1 MGPEPWSCLF
11 RIADFEFSLQGT
23 DRQLR
28 ELAECVYSGARIADG
43 KRGRRYRL
51 GRAEGR
57 FVMSSGG
64 KEICSQPAL
73 QEFFQDVELALTE
86 EAMWSLDHFL
96 QIHAA
101 AAQVSGQKAVV
112 LIGDHGAGKTT
123 LVVAL
128 ARLGAR
134 IFTDEVALLDPVR
147 LELTPFRRDLILHTE
162 TQALFPDLSRGPEAP
177 EFQAFCRVPLRLAEG
192 DRHTEQSR
200 AVSPG
205 IDAVSPAAA
214 GFGCLVQSRR
224 TCGCGSATAGQFVQS
239 GCFRG
244 KVCRCR
250 GSGGGELCGGGMGV
264 RRRSGSCSAD
274 SVLSSRGLNHPE
286 GRGRPAC
293 PSRRCARCR
302 SLADLKNPR
311 RSRASGRPGSRR
323 AASINRS
330 SDP

>member
-23 DRQLR
+23 ARQLR

-57 FVMSSGG
+57 CVMSSGG

-147 LELTPFRRDLILHTE
+147 LELTPFAAISSSTRRLKPF
-162 TQALFPDLSRGPEAP
+162 FPISREDRRRQSSSVLPSTATSRRRRSTHRTVPSRQPWDRCCFPG
-177 EFQAFCRVPLRLAEG
+177 CSRVRL
-192 DRHTEQSR
+192 SR
-200 AVSPG
+200 AVPSDLRKRLGDCWP
-205 IDAVSPAAA
+205 IRSIWV
-214 GFGCLVQSRR
+214 LSRKSVPMSWVGWWR
-224 TCGCGSATAGQFVQS
+224 T
-239 GCFRG
+239 
-244 KVCRCR
+244 
-250 GSGGGELCGGGMGV
+250 V
-264 RRRSGSCSAD
+264 RRRNECSAT
-274 SVLSSRGLNHPE
+274 LGKLQRGF
-286 GRGRPAC
+286 C
-293 PSRRCARCR
+293 PQ
-302 SLADLKNPR
+302 
-311 RSRASGRPGSRR
+311 
-323 AASINRS
+323 
-330 SDP
+330 